1 MEKPPSSGVATLAKA
16 ENRTQS
22 RLSVTRRPRRWC
34 RHPVAAYE
42 PPNLRLSTLET
53 GTPRSTSATMPE
65 PDASGERQSPPVA
78 QEATDEERFDF
89 FTECNQLVNLR
100 SC

>member
-1 MEKPPSSGVATLAKA
+1 
-16 ENRTQS
+16 
-22 RLSVTRRPRRWC
+22 
-34 RHPVAAYE
+34 
-42 PPNLRLSTLET
+42 
-53 GTPRSTSATMPE
+53 MPE
-65 PDASGERQSPPVA
+65 TDASGERQSPPVA